1 MNFKKDKQ
9 YYKFCMYG
17 FFKNLRFFEPFLI
30 LFFLEKG
37 LTYFQIGVLYA
48 IRELSTNILEIP
60 TGIVADVIGR
70 RRTMISSFSSYIVS
84 FIFFYISKSYWL
96 FILGMIFFS
105 FGEAF
110 RTGTH
115 KAMIFEYLKI
125 KGWEEYKV
133 DYYGHT
139 RSSSQFGSA
148 VSSLIAASIV
158 FFSKNYNLIF
168 LFSIIPYIM
177 DLLLMMSYPKELDG
191 ELKTFDEKK
200 LKDNFKK
207 VIKDF
212 IVSFKDIKL
221 LKAVLNSSIY
231 SGYYKAVK
239 DYLQP
244 VLKSFAL
251 TLPLF
256 LTFKNEQRESLI
268 IGFVYFVIF
277 IFTAFAARFSG
288 RFAKKFSSFSKPLN
302 LTLIIG
308 ISSGIIAGLF
318 YNFDLKVVSILF
330 YLLIYMIENLRKPLG
345 VAYISAS
352 LDKDILATVLSA
364 SSQMS
369 TIIVAVSSVLLGL
382 CADAFGPGNAIIIL
396 SVLMITFSPLYI
408 IKNEVSKNTK
418 A

>member
-1 MNFKKDKQ
+1 MKFKKDKQ

-37 LTYFQIGVLYA
+37 LNYFQIGILYA
-48 IRELSTNILEIP
+48 IREISTNILEIP
-60 TGIVADVIGR
+60 TGIVADSIGR
-70 RRTMISSFSSYIVS
+70 RRTMISSFSSYIIS
-84 FIFFYISKSYWL
+84 FIFFYLSKSYWL
-96 FILGMIFFS
+96 FILGMVFFS

-125 KGWEEYKV
+125 KGWEDYKV

-158 FFSKNYNLIF
+158 FFSKNYSLIF

-177 DLLLMMSYPKELDG
+177 DLLLMMTYPKELDG

-200 LKDNFKK
+200 LKNNFKK

-212 IVSFKDIKL
+212 ILSFKDIKL

-231 SGYYKAVK
+231 TGYYKAVK

-268 IGFVYFVIF
+268 IGVVYFVIF

-288 RFAKKFSSFSKPLN
+288 KFAKIFSSFSKPLN
-302 LTLIIG
+302 ITLIIG
-308 ISSGIIAGLF
+308 LSSGIVAGLF
-318 YNFDLKVVSILF
+318 YDIDLRILSIVF
-330 YLLIYMIENLRKPLG
+330 YLLIYMLENLRKPLG
-345 VAYISAS
+345 VAYISSS
-352 LDKDILATVLSA
+352 LNKDILATILSA

-369 TIIVAVSSVLLGL
+369 TIIVALSSIILGF
-382 CADAFGPGNAIIIL
+382 CADVFGPGNAIIIL
-396 SVLMITFSPLYI
+396 SALLLIFTPLFL
-408 IKNEVSKNTK
+408 IKEKK
-418 A
+418 